1 MGLGERR
8 KCKCCLKFFR
18 PDRRNR
24 GRQFYCSAAACRAAR
39 KAASQARWRAK
50 PENQNHFRGEVNV
63 AASGRG
69 GRATPAIGGRGNE
82 GSLRYK
88 MSQSRNPLIQGPK
101 RPLSRDRRYK
111 MS

>member
-82 GSLRYK
+82 GSALQDV
-88 MSQSRNPLIQGPK
+88 SIAQPIDPGAK